1 MRFARSASAPRPLT
15 TPAGRR
21 FALTVLFRKRITS
34 AGFFG
39 GGYDVGEDDVEDD
52 ISGDEYEA
60 AADADAATDAAPTWR
75 RPVASLDEVL
85 LEAAL
90 SSLMAQ
96 DPRREA
102 LVAAHAAGKCLAG
115 ALRALVPDAPDIRAD
130 LRDGFG
136 AADADAAH
144 VVADLAPEDAA
155 AARAVAALRMALAAK
170 QAADDA
176 GSGGSSDDCDGLFG

>member
-1 MRFARSASAPRPLT
+1 MRFGTGDRVSPRAARRSSLPRLT
-15 TPAGRR
+15 TSAGRR

-60 AADADAATDAAPTWR
+60 AEDAGAATDAAPTWR

-90 SSLMAQ
+90 TSLMAQ

-102 LVAAHAAGKCLAG
+102 LVAAHAAGKLTG
-115 ALRALVPDAPDIRAD
+115 IVTTEQLM
-130 LRDGFG
+130 
-136 AADADAAH
+136 
-144 VVADLAPEDAA
+144 
-155 AARAVAALRMALAAK
+155 AVYMSETAYRL
-170 QAADDA
+170 
-176 GSGGSSDDCDGLFG
+176 